1 MADRKEIDME
11 KLAKLAQLP
20 IRAEDIGYVLGVSTD
35 TLSRRIKEAHD
46 CTFAEYL
53 DQKRATIRYNL
64 MAKQFEVAL
73 KGDKTMLIWL
83 GKQYLGQ
90 RDKSSSEVSGPE
102 GKPLE
107 VSASNMTDE
116 QLNARFLALLEKA
129 KGNG

>member
-1 MADRKEIDME
+1 MADRKEVDME

-35 TLSRRIKEAHD
+35 TLSRRIKEAHG

-53 DQKRATIRYNL
+53 EQKRATIRYNL

-90 RDKSSSEVSGPE
+90 SDKQDVKTHDAGSDALAAEVKVLS
-102 GKPLE
+102 
-107 VSASNMTDE
+107 DE
-116 QLNARFLALLEKA
+116 LKRLDSLR
-129 KGNG
+129 